1 MDRKTLTALLLIGL
15 FVTVLFVG
23 TVLYFQNQISAMNAQ
38 ITSLDSQVKSINS
51 EIFNK
56 LENPYLVTTLGIG
69 EVNSSKTYNEND
81 PSTYNHLLISGAVT
95 NFGFSTAYN
104 AGLNVTALDSSGQV
118 VVKMIV
124 PLTSGSY
131 GPGHEQG
138 ATAFTVINKQD
149 TLQTEIS
156 IYHVGVAASWTETPV
171 YTS

>member
-1 MDRKTLTALLLIGL
+1 MDRKILTALLLIGL
-15 FVTVLFVG
+15 FVTALFVG
-23 TVLYFQNQISAMNAQ
+23 TVLYFENQISDMNAQ
-38 ITSLDSQVKSINS
+38 IISLDSQVKSINS

-69 EVNSSKTYNEND
+69 EVNNSKTYNEND
-81 PSTYNHLLISGAVT
+81 PSTYNHLLITGAVT

-118 VVKMIV
+118 VVKIIV
-124 PLTSGSY
+124 PITSGSY
-131 GPGHEQG
+131 GPGHDEG
-138 ATAFTVINKQD
+138 TTAFTTINKQD

-156 IYHVGVAASWTETPV
+156 IYHIGVATSWTVTPV